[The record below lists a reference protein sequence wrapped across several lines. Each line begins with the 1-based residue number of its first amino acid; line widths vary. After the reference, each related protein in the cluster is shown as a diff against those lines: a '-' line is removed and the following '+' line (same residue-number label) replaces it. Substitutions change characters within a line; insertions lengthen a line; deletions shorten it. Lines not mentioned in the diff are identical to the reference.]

1 MKGAKY
7 CPVCGR
13 KQSQILDTRVMFW
26 GNVYRR
32 RICPACKYRWS
43 TIEVLY
49 EPEKRKKKWA

>member
-13 KQSQILDTRVMFW
+13 KQSQILDTIVMFW

-32 RICPACKYRWS
+32 RICPACKSRWS

-49 EPEKRKKKWA
+49 EPEKRKMK

>member
-32 RICPACKYRWS
+32 RICPACKSRWS
-43 TIEVLY
+43 TMEVLY
-49 EPEKRKKKWA
+49 EPEKRKMK